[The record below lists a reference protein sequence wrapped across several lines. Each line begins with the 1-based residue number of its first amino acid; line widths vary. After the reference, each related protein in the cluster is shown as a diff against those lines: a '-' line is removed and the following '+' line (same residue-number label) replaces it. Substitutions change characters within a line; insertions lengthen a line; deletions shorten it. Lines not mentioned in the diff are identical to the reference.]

1 MLRPARTPAIL
12 ALVSL
17 ALLGT
22 ASLVACG
29 GPPAPAAPV
38 PVPAA
43 PVEEDE
49 GHAPGETTRLAAD
62 PRVGVYV
69 SNPWTFST
77 SAYWIEGPRGVV
89 LIDTGF
95 LPSVATEILE
105 GAERTTGKKVE
116 LAIVLH
122 ANPDKF
128 NGTATLQ
135 ARGVKVV
142 TSAQVLAAMPPVHEK
157 RVKAFGERYAPEYPT
172 VLPAPESFG
181 AATTTLEAGG
191 LALKAHVLGPGCS
204 EAHVA
209 VEWEGH
215 LFVGDLVANGTHSWL
230 EIGKTDEWL
239 KRIDELTALKPRF
252 VHPGRGAP
260 GGPELLATERTY
272 LEAVIAAVAAEKPV
286 LPPPEGALDRVK
298 ASLKTAYPDLG
309 FPVFLNIGLPAEWA
323 RQARARAAA
332 PAP

>member
-1 MLRPARTPAIL
+1 VLRPVRTPVI
-12 ALVSL
+12 V
-17 ALLGT
+17 ALLSF
-22 ASLVACG
+22 ASLGASSVACG
-29 GPPAPAAPV
+29 GPPAI
-38 PVPAA
+38 VPAPA
-43 PVEEDE
+43 PSSAPHAEEDE
-49 GHAPGETTRLAAD
+49 GQAPGETTRFATH

-69 SNPWTFST
+69 SNPWTFTT

-105 GAERTTGKKVE
+105 GAEKATGKKVE

-128 NGTATLQ
+128 NGTATMQ

-157 RVKAFGERYAPEYPT
+157 RVKAFGARYAPEYPT
-172 VLPAPESFG
+172 TLPAPESFG

-191 LALKAHVLGPGCS
+191 LTLKAHVLGPGCS

-239 KRIDELTALKPRF
+239 KRIDELAALKPKF

-260 GGPELLATERTY
+260 GGPELLANERTY
-272 LEAVIAAVAAEKPV
+272 LEAVIAAVAAENPV
-286 LPPPEGALDRVK
+286 LPAPEGALDRVK
-298 ASLKTAYPDLG
+298 ANLKQTYPDLG